1 MTGYC
6 YELDVELIST
16 LEKLAKRD
24 KRLYTAV
31 QKKVL
36 QVIENPYRGK
46 PLKEKL
52 KGKRRAHIGHFVLI
66 YRINEREHKVIF
78 LEFAHHDE
86 AYK

>member
-1 MTGYC
+1 MTSYC

-24 KRLYTAV
+24 KRLFTAV

-36 QVIENPYRGK
+36 QVTENPYLGK
-46 PLKEKL
+46 PLKTKL
-52 KGKRRAHIGHFVLI
+52 KGRRRAHIGHFVLI
-66 YRINEREHKVIF
+66 YRLDETDRKVIF

>member
-1 MTGYC
+1 MTSYG

-31 QKKVL
+31 QKKLL
-36 QVIENPYRGK
+36 QIIENPYHGK